1 MNVILDDYLLKKLQY
16 LRDDVEL
23 IDENGQELATIYRVN
38 ESKCV
43 AVGDAVCEFVIQKE
57 PIG

>member
-1 MNVILDDYLLKKLQY
+1 MALGGM
-16 LRDDVEL
+16 EF
-23 IDENGQELATIYRVN
+23 RVN

-43 AVGDAVCEFVIQKE
+43 AMNDLVCEFVIQRV

>member
-1 MNVILDDYLLKKLQY
+1 
-16 LRDDVEL
+16 
-23 IDENGQELATIYRVN
+23 VN

-57 PIG
+57 PIS